1 MPPTED
7 NPPMRL
13 PRSSPCIICMGLKFC
28 AILGAICGMGGGVVR
43 VGCWL
48 YWDCGCCTWDYGW
61 GCCTGCC
68 WRCWD
73 CSFDCWLEVGCDWV
87 VLGTCWGWL
96 LVLVLLEVGWFW
108 FLWLISVRQ
117 VIATLLAEF
126 KDCRTGIKPDRRL
139 VLLLLVSA
147 ILSKRLSCSIEREL
161 WWWRRRKYLIT
172 PSGVRF

>member
-13 PRSSPCIICMGLKFC
+13 PRSSPCIICIGLKFC

-43 VGCWL
+43 ADCWL
-48 YWDCGCCTWDYGW
+48 YWECGCCTWGC
-61 GCCTGCC
+61 GCCC
-68 WRCWD
+68 RD
-73 CSFDCWLEVGCDWV
+73 CSFDAWLEDGCDWV
-87 VLGTCWGWL
+87 ELGTCWGWL
-96 LVLVLLEVGWFW
+96 LLLLLLLEVGWLL

-126 KDCRTGIKPDRRL
+126 KDCNTGIKPERRL